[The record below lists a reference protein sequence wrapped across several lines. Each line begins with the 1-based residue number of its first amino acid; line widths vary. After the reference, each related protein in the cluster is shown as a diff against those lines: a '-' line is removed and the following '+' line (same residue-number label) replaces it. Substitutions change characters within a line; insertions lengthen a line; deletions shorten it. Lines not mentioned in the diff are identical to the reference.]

1 MFKLVLFCLTILNWD
16 SMTQSI
22 TDPKPYSKV
31 QTVIT
36 KVALDEEVKKKI
48 CVIAHFTLSEVTID
62 CYPFVI
68 VSLKT

>member
-1 MFKLVLFCLTILNWD
+1 
-16 SMTQSI
+16 MTQSI
-22 TDPKPYSKV
+22 TDPKPYPKV

-48 CVIAHFTLSEVTID
+48 FVIAPSTPSEVTLID

-68 VSLKT
+68 LSLKT

>member
-1 MFKLVLFCLTILNWD
+1 
-16 SMTQSI
+16 MTQSI
-22 TDPKPYSKV
+22 TDPKPYPKV